1 MIAAI
6 QTVCVQL
13 LVGFA
18 VAALFA
24 GWIWAEVRK

>member
-6 QTVCVQL
+6 HDICVWL

-18 VAALFA
+18 VIALCA